1 MDMLAEACVQE
12 NSAAQILSSMLGQQ
26 RQGAPTPPPREG
38 RLTPLPSPGSSED
51 TAATHAYTRPWMR
64 AEDDHLRQLAASK
77 ALPSPGSRRYAATGE
92 LDSHIWEE
100 IARSFDARTPSQCA
114 HRYQVLCMAQS
125 ENVKGPWCPSEDAQL
140 IELVSQHGGKHWA
153 RIASL
158 LPGRTGK
165 QCRERWCNN
174 LDPTL
179 KKGAWTAS
187 GWGGLRVGAMFM
199 QHRHR
204 QTPAAP

>member
-114 HRYQVLCMAQS
+114 HRYQVLCMATLSATLTCSKPGSLAAIQ
-125 ENVKGPWCPSEDAQL
+125 PSHRLKAMAHCIPGIHSWRCGD
-140 IELVSQHGGKHWA
+140 
-153 RIASL
+153 
-158 LPGRTGK
+158 LPHLAKLGAI
-165 QCRERWCNN
+165 C
-174 LDPTL
+174 LD
-179 KKGAWTAS
+179 
-187 GWGGLRVGAMFM
+187 
-199 QHRHR
+199 
-204 QTPAAP
+204 